1 MQSTRAEIPR
11 RPSGRRF
18 ATVFGICI
26 LVIIGVIAFGFIA
39 RSSGYTAA
47 ETHLVLA
54 IANSRIAGLVD
65 VALAFNWLFSP
76 PIAAVIGVVVTLG
89 VYLASRKWLTV
100 LHFVLLVAGTW
111 LGSEVVKLIVHR
123 PRPVATLADTLVPN
137 PDPDSYPSGH
147 VCFAFALGFALLVI
161 AARSRARVVIAVGA
175 VILALITSAT
185 RVYLGVHFP
194 TDVVASLVYSA
205 AAFVAIEVLWRRYS
219 VAIFRTGGASGPAR
233 GRSHSRT

>member
-1 MQSTRAEIPR
+1 MQSTRAEIPT

-18 ATVFGICI
+18 ATVFGVCI
-26 LVIIGVIAFGFIA
+26 LIILGVIAFGFIA
-39 RSSGYTAA
+39 RGSGYTTG
-47 ETHLVLA
+47 ETHLVRV
-54 IANSRIAGLVD
+54 IAGSRIASLVD
-65 VALAFNWLFSP
+65 VSLAFNWLFSP
-76 PIAAVIGVVVTLG
+76 PIAAVVGVLCTLG

-100 LHFVLLVAGTW
+100 LHFVLLVMGTW

-123 PRPVATLADTLVPN
+123 PRPVAVLADTLVPN

-147 VCFAFALGFALLVI
+147 VCFAFALGFAFLVI

-175 VILALITSAT
+175 VLLALVTAAT

-194 TDVVASLVYSA
+194 TDVVASLIYSA

-219 VAIFRTGGASGPAR
+219 VAIFRTERPATPAR
-233 GRSHSRT
+233 RRSYSRV

>member
-1 MQSTRAEIPR
+1 MHSIRAEIPR

-18 ATVFGICI
+18 ATIFGVCI
-26 LVIIGVIAFGFIA
+26 LIIVGLIAFGFIA
-39 RSSGYTAA
+39 RGSAYTTA

-54 IANSRIAGLVD
+54 IANLRIASLVD
-65 VALAFNWLFSP
+65 VSLAFNWLFSP
-76 PIAAVIGVVVTLG
+76 PIAAIIGVVFAIG
-89 VYLASRKWLTV
+89 VFLASRKWLTV

-123 PRPVATLADTLVPN
+123 ARPVAALADTLVPN

-175 VILALITSAT
+175 VLLALVTAAT

-194 TDVVASLVYSA
+194 TDVVASLIYSA

-219 VAIFRTGGASGPAR
+219 VAIFRTRRLPGPVR
-233 GRSHSRT
+233 GQSHSRA